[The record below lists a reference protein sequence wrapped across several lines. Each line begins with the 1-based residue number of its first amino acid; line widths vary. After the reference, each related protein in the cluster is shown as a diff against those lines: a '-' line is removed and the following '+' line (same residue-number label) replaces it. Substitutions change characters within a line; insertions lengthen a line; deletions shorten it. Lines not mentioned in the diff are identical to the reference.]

1 MLRKNLWYYVLT
13 FSIIISCINPV
24 SASLNTPFT
33 NLKKKSPSYVEEGI
47 ASWYGPGFHG
57 RKTAS
62 GEYFNT
68 YDFTAAHRTLPFGT
82 YLKVTNLENGRSTI
96 VKINDRGPYVFG
108 RIIDLSFAAKE
119 ELGMGGLAR
128 VRLEIYNEEE
138 ELQEEETEV
147 EGFSPSNLFEDVIL
161 KKYNSLNKVY
171 TFKKIDI
178 KLLSPNTDEAIAQI
192 YMKNEEEDYFN
203 SSEPNINLT
212 SGYII
217 KILKTKGD
225 YDTKALIEKLEEMG
239 YNHIF
244 VQVIPKKDSSIFFVL
259 TGIYPTEND
268 AKTDIN
274 RLEKE
279 GFTVKLCKFRS

>member
-1 MLRKNLWYYVLT
+1 MLLI
-13 FSIIISCINPV
+13 SIIISLLNPV
-24 SASLNTPFT
+24 SGASYRDPFA
-33 NLKKKSPSYVEEGI
+33 NLKKKTTSYVEEGI

-82 YLKVTNLENGRSTI
+82 YIKVTNLENGRSTI

-119 ELGMGGLAR
+119 ELEMGGLAR
-128 VRLEIYNEEE
+128 VRLELYNEEE
-138 ELQEEETEV
+138 ELIEENTEV
-147 EGFSPSNLFEDVIL
+147 EGFEPSNLFEDVIL

-171 TFKKIDI
+171 TFKKIDL
-178 KLLSPNTDEAIAQI
+178 KLLSPNTDEANAQI
-192 YMKNEEEDYFN
+192 YFKQESEDYFN
-203 SSEPNINLT
+203 SSEINFNLI

-217 KILKTKGD
+217 KIVKTKGD
-225 YDTKALIEKLEEMG
+225 YDTKALIQRLEDLG
-239 YNHIF
+239 YPNIF
-244 VQVIPKKDSSIFFVL
+244 VQVIPKKDSSIFYVL
-259 TGIYPTEND
+259 TGIYATEND
-268 AKTDIN
+268 AKDDIN
-274 RLEKE
+274 KLEKE

>member
-1 MLRKNLWYYVLT
+1 MFRKNLWYYVLT
-13 FSIIISCINPV
+13 FSIIISCINPI
-24 SASLNTPFT
+24 SASVNTPFT
-33 NLKKKSPSYVEEGI
+33 NLKKKASSYTEEGI

-171 TFKKIDI
+171 TFKKINI

-192 YMKNEEEDYFN
+192 YIKKEDEDYFN

-259 TGIYPTEND
+259 IGIYPTEKD
-268 AKTDIN
+268 AKSDIN